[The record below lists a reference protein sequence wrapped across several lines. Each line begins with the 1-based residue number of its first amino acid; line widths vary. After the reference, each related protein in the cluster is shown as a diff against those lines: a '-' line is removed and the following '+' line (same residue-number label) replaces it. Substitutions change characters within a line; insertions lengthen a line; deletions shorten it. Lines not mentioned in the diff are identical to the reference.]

1 MENENLRAAES
12 ALNRAGLVSINPP
25 RLFIDE
31 VCPAMWAANAAL
43 KSLRIKPACPVRRR
57 RIALNLGRVAR
68 AFNWFA
74 AVRRG
79 GLPQDQAEELEDIAK
94 QLNAA
99 AALNSTAAAHA

>member
-1 MENENLRAAES
+1 MESENVRMVAA

-25 RLFIDE
+25 PFFIEE
-31 VCPAMWAANAAL
+31 VCPSLWAANAAL

-68 AFNWFA
+68 NFNWFA

-79 GLPQDQAEELEDIAK
+79 GLPHDQAEELEDIAK
-94 QLNAA
+94 QL
-99 AALNSTAAAHA
+99 SAAAHNLTAPHD